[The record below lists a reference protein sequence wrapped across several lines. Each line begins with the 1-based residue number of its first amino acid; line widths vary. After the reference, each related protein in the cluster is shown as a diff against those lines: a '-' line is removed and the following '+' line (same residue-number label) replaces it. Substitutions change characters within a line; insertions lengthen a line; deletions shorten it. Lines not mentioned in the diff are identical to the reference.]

1 MNSIHIKLTQWKRT
15 LLEEITATDCAIPD
29 PETSS
34 EVVGQAQQHP
44 AESQDKAWDH
54 IDQALARSAS

>member
-1 MNSIHIKLTQWKRT
+1 M
-15 LLEEITATDCAIPD
+15 LEEIMVTDCAIPD

-44 AESQDKAWDH
+44 AENP
-54 IDQALARSAS
+54 R